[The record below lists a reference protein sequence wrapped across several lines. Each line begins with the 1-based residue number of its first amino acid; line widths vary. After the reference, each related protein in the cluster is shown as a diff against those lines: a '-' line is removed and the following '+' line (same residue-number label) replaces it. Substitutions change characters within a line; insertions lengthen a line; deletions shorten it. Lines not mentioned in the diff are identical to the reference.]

1 MLRPLFNGLI
11 MLQYKHMDT
20 SIYDQKFEAVVAH
33 FAEEAKKVRT
43 GRAHPDML
51 SGVRVEVYGTKM
63 PLNQVASITA
73 PEASQI
79 VVTPFDPANLHAIS
93 NAISSD
99 QSLGFNPSDDGRNV
113 RVPIPPLTE
122 ERRREIAK
130 SLNAKIE
137 ETRVALRGIRDDAR
151 KAAKVAKAAKQITE
165 DDQERIEKG
174 IDDSVAKANDKIA
187 AIAKDKEK
195 EIMTI

>member
-1 MLRPLFNGLI
+1 
-11 MLQYKHMDT
+11 MLQCRYMDT
-20 SIYDQKFEAVVAH
+20 SIYDQKF
-33 FAEEAKKVRT
+33 EEAKKVRT

-63 PLNQVASITA
+63 PLNQVASMTA
-73 PEASQI
+73 PEATQI

-93 NAISSD
+93 NAISND
-99 QSLGFNPSDDGRNV
+99 PSLGFNPSDDGRNV

-122 ERRREIAK
+122 ERRKEIVK
-130 SLNAKIE
+130 SLNAKVE
-137 ETRVALRGIRDDAR
+137 DARVALRGVRDEAR
-151 KAAKVAKAAKQITE
+151 KAAKVAKAAKQISE

-174 IDDSVAKANDKIA
+174 IDDSVAKANDKIV
-187 AIAKDKEK
+187 AIAKEKEQ